1 MTDLEFDNRQ
11 KYANQRVSEF
21 KCKLSYAVTREF
33 DNYDSLERD
42 FMSGIDDIDSDT
54 ACKVLKIELN
64 RLRQL
69 LEEHGIKTRRP

>member
-33 DNYDSLERD
+33 DNHDSLD
-42 FMSGIDDIDSDT
+42 GTDSDT
-54 ACKVLKIELN
+54 AIKVLKIELN

-69 LEEHGIKTRRP
+69 LEEHGIKTR

>member
-11 KYANQRVSEF
+11 SYANQRVSEF

-33 DNYDSLERD
+33 DHHDSLE
-42 FMSGIDDIDSDT
+42 GTDIDT

-69 LEEHGIKTRRP
+69 LEEHGIKTR